1 MNGMQRDSEERTR
14 RALALLD
21 RLESGAPNRVTAN
34 LKAFDEEAVDL
45 ILGFAFADIVS
56 RDGLDLRTREMLTVA
71 MLSAMGTAPGQLDF
85 HMRAAMNC
93 GVKRSEIVEIVY
105 QVAVYAGVPA
115 AMNAITSAK
124 KAFAAANA

>member
-1 MNGMQRDSEERTR
+1 MRGPQHDSERTR

-21 RLESGAPNRVTAN
+21 KLESGAPDRVTAN
-34 LKAFDEEAVDL
+34 LEAFDDEAVNL
-45 ILGFAFADIVS
+45 ILGFAFADIVG
-56 RDGLDLRTREMLTVA
+56 RDGIDLRTREMLTVA

-85 HMRAAMNC
+85 HIRAAMNC
-93 GVKRSEIVEIVY
+93 GVTRSEIVEIVY

-124 KAFAAANA
+124 KAFATAEA